1 MTFNNKT
8 IDELHDLL
16 VKKEISAT
24 ELTKAT
30 LEDIKS
36 REGAVDAFLTI
47 TEDAALAQVT
57 PLMKRE
63 LMRTMLWRGF
73 LWQSRTISLLRGF

>member
-16 VKKEISAT
+16 VKKEISAV

-47 TEDAALAQVT
+47 TEDAALAQAAA
-57 PLMKRE
+57 LDEKG
-63 LMRTMLWRGF
+63 LMRTMLWQGF